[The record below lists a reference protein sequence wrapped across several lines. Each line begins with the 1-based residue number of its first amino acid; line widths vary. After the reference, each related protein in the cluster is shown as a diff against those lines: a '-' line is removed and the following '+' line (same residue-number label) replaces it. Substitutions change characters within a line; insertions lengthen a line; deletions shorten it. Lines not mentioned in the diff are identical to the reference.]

1 MVISQYAQGEATV
14 SVEDNM
20 EEQDQHTGPL
30 STLPHVTYTERKMDR
45 QEEEE
50 EEEEEVLRN
59 DGYRRVCGKRK
70 MSLALALSLSPVC
83 WIDRLLSFSAC

>member
-50 EEEEEVLRN
+50 EELQN
-59 DGYRRVCGKRK
+59 DG
-70 MSLALALSLSPVC
+70 
-83 WIDRLLSFSAC
+83 